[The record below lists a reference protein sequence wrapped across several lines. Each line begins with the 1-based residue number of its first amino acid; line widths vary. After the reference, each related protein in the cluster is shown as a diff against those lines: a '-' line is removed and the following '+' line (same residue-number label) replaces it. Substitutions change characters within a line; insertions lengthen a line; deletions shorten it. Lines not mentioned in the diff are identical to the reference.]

1 MGRLMSKIVYSL
13 NHVCVSLNA
22 DHNKLVLKDISIQI
36 KQGEQ
41 IAVIGK
47 SGAGKTTFL
56 ETLALANMPVSG
68 QLKVF
73 GDSPWLLSDPLRHKL
88 RSSLF
93 LTPQH
98 PPLPPR
104 QRVITTVLAGC
115 LPQWS
120 LWQALSSLFHPK
132 NSALAYAALQPFA
145 IEEKIF
151 TRVDRLSGG
160 ERQRVSLARML
171 ASNAN
176 ILLVDEP
183 LSALDPALA
192 NTVLNV
198 IKQEAKKRNATL
210 ICSLHQTEL
219 ACRTFPR
226 IIGLRDGKLLFD
238 LPTAEVTQDLISLLY
253 QQTPTKDTDVF
264 IGFNEIEPKL
274 PHLDRNLC

>member
-1 MGRLMSKIVYSL
+1 MSKIDYLL
-13 NHVCVSLNA
+13 NQVSVNLNS
-22 DHNKLVLKDISIQI
+22 DTNKLVLKDISIEI

-56 ETLALANMPVSG
+56 ETLALANKPIAG
-68 QLKVF
+68 QLKLK
-73 GDSPWLLSDPLRHKL
+73 GDIPWCLSDAARHKL

-104 QRVITTVLAGC
+104 QRVITSVLAGC

-120 LWQALSSLFHPK
+120 FWKALCSLFHPK
-132 NSALAYAALQPFA
+132 DSALAYAALQPFV
-145 IEEKIF
+145 IEDKIF

-160 ERQRVSLARML
+160 ERQRVSLARMF

-183 LSALDPALA
+183 LSALDPALSS
-192 NTVLNV
+192 TVLTA
-198 IKQEAKKRNATL
+198 IIHEAKKRNATL
-210 ICSLHQTEL
+210 ICSLHQTVL
-219 ACRTFPR
+219 ACSHFPR
-226 IIGLRDGKLLFD
+226 IIGLSDGMLLFD
-238 LPTAEVTQDLISLLY
+238 LPRSEVTQDLIALLY
-253 QQTPTKDTDVF
+253 QQTPAQGSDVHDD
-264 IGFNEIEPKL
+264 FNMTQPKL
-274 PHLDRNLC
+274 PHLDGNVC

>member
-1 MGRLMSKIVYSL
+1 MSMLDYSL
-13 NHVCVSLNA
+13 DQVSVSLNT
-22 DHNKLVLKDISIQI
+22 DHHQLVLRDISIEV
-36 KQGEQ
+36 KQGEH

-56 ETLALANMPVSG
+56 ETLALATMPTSG
-68 QLKVF
+68 QLKVLGNF
-73 GDSPWLLSDPLRHKL
+73 PWRLSDLARHKL

-104 QRVITTVLAGC
+104 QRVITSVLAGC
-115 LPQWS
+115 LPKWS
-120 LWQALSSLFHPK
+120 LWKALCSLFYPK
-132 NSALAYAALQPFA
+132 DSALAYAALKPFA
-145 IEEKIF
+145 IADKMF

-160 ERQRVSLARML
+160 ERQRVSLARMF

-183 LSALDPALA
+183 LSALDPALSSM
-192 NTVLNV
+192 V
-198 IKQEAKKRNATL
+198 INAIILEAKKRKATL

-219 ACRTFPR
+219 ACSNFPR

-238 LPTAEVTQDLISLLY
+238 LPRAEVTQDLIALLY
-253 QQTPTKDTDVF
+253 QQTPTKADDVLT
-264 IGFNEIEPKL
+264 GFDMSQPKL
-274 PHLDRNLC
+274 AHLDGNLC

>member
-1 MGRLMSKIVYSL
+1 MGIFDYSL
-13 NHVCVSLNA
+13 DHVCVCLNA
-22 DHNKLVLKDISIQI
+22 DLNKLVLKDISIEI

-56 ETLALANMPVSG
+56 ETLALANMPTSG
-68 QLKVF
+68 QLKVL
-73 GDSPWLLSDPLRHKL
+73 GDFPWRLSDLARHKL

-104 QRVITTVLAGC
+104 QRVITSVLAGC

-120 LWQALSSLFHPK
+120 LWKALCSILYPK
-132 NSALAYAALQPFA
+132 DSALAYAALQPFA
-145 IEEKIF
+145 IEDKMF

-160 ERQRVSLARML
+160 ERQRVSLARMF

-183 LSALDPALA
+183 LSALDPALSSM
-192 NTVLNV
+192 VLNA
-198 IKQEAKKRNATL
+198 IIQEAKKRNATL
-210 ICSLHQTEL
+210 ICSLHQTGL
-219 ACRTFPR
+219 ACSTFPR

-238 LPTAEVTQDLISLLY
+238 LPRAEVTQDLIAMLY
-253 QQTPTKDTDVF
+253 QQTPTQGADVITDF
-264 IGFNEIEPKL
+264 DISPPKL
-274 PHLDRNLC
+274 AHLDGNLC

>member
-1 MGRLMSKIVYSL
+1 MSKIVYSL
-13 NHVCVSLNA
+13 DHVSVSLNA
-22 DHNKLVLKDISIQI
+22 DQNKLALKDISIEIEQS
-36 KQGEQ
+36 EQ

-56 ETLALANMPVSG
+56 ETLALANLPVSG
-68 QLKVF
+68 QLKVLGGF
-73 GDSPWLLSDPLRHKL
+73 PWRLSDLARHKL
-88 RSSLF
+88 RASLF

-120 LWQALSSLFHPK
+120 LWKALCSLFHPK
-132 NSALAYAALQPFA
+132 DSALAYSALKPFA
-145 IEEKIF
+145 IEDKIF

-160 ERQRVSLARML
+160 ERQRVSLARMF

-183 LSALDPALA
+183 LSALDPALSSM
-192 NTVLNV
+192 VLNA
-198 IKQEAKKRNATL
+198 ILQEAKKRNATL

-219 ACRTFPR
+219 ACSAFPR
-226 IIGLRDGKLLFD
+226 IIGLLDGKLLFD
-238 LPTAEVTQDLISLLY
+238 LPKAEVTQDFIALLY
-253 QQTPTKDTDVF
+253 QQTPAQDVDAL
-264 IGFNEIEPKL
+264 IGFDISQPKL
-274 PHLDRNLC
+274 AHLDGNLC

>member
-1 MGRLMSKIVYSL
+1 MRMFDYALD
-13 NHVCVSLNA
+13 HVSVSLNA
-22 DHNKLVLKDISIQI
+22 NPNKLVLKDISIEI

-47 SGAGKTTFL
+47 SGSGKTTFL

-68 QLKVF
+68 QLKVL
-73 GDSPWLLSDPLRHKL
+73 GDFPWRLSDLARHKL
-88 RSSLF
+88 RSNLF

-104 QRVITTVLAGC
+104 QRVITSVLAGC

-120 LWQALSSLFHPK
+120 LWQALCSLFYPK
-132 NSALAYAALQPFA
+132 DSTLAYAALKPFVV
-145 IEEKIF
+145 EDKLF

-160 ERQRVSLARML
+160 ERQRVSLARMF

-192 NTVLNV
+192 TMVLNA
-198 IKQEAKKRNATL
+198 ILHEAKKREATL

-219 ACRTFPR
+219 ACSSFSR
-226 IIGLRDGKLLFD
+226 IIGLLDGEVLFD
-238 LPTAEVTQDLISLLY
+238 LPQAEVTQDLIALLY
-253 QQTPTKDTDVF
+253 QQTKSQDPDTLV
-264 IGFNEIEPKL
+264 GFEMSQPKL
-274 PHLDRNLC
+274 PHLDGNLC

>member
-1 MGRLMSKIVYSL
+1 MGIFDYSL
-13 NHVCVSLNA
+13 DHVCVSLNV
-22 DHNKLVLKDISIQI
+22 DLNKLVLKDISIEI

-56 ETLALANMPVSG
+56 ETLALANMPTSG
-68 QLKVF
+68 QLKVL
-73 GDSPWLLSDPLRHKL
+73 GDFPWRLSDLARHKL

-104 QRVITTVLAGC
+104 QRVITSVLAGC

-120 LWQALSSLFHPK
+120 LWKALCSILYPK
-132 NSALAYAALQPFA
+132 DSALAYAALQPFA
-145 IEEKIF
+145 IEDKMF

-160 ERQRVSLARML
+160 ERQRVSLARMF

-183 LSALDPALA
+183 LSALDPALSSM
-192 NTVLNV
+192 VLNA
-198 IKQEAKKRNATL
+198 IIQEAKKRNATL
-210 ICSLHQTEL
+210 ICSLHQTGL
-219 ACRTFPR
+219 ACSNFPR

-238 LPTAEVTQDLISLLY
+238 LPRAEVTQDLIAMLY
-253 QQTPTKDTDVF
+253 QQTPTQGADVITDF
-264 IGFNEIEPKL
+264 DISPPKL
-274 PHLDRNLC
+274 AHLDGNLC

>member
-1 MGRLMSKIVYSL
+1 MSKIVYSL
-13 NHVCVSLNA
+13 DHVSVSLNA
-22 DHNKLVLKDISIQI
+22 DQNKLALKDISIEIEQS
-36 KQGEQ
+36 EQ

-68 QLKVF
+68 QLKVW
-73 GDSPWLLSDPLRHKL
+73 GDFPWRLSDSVRHKL
-88 RSSLF
+88 RASLF

-120 LWQALSSLFHPK
+120 SWKALCSLFHPK
-132 NSALAYAALQPFA
+132 DSALAYTALKPFA
-145 IEEKIF
+145 IEDKIF

-160 ERQRVSLARML
+160 ERQRVSLARMF

-183 LSALDPALA
+183 LSALDPALS
-192 NTVLNV
+192 NVVLNA
-198 IKQEAKKRNATL
+198 IIQEAKKRNATL
-210 ICSLHQTEL
+210 ICSLHQTKL
-219 ACRTFPR
+219 ACSTFTR

-238 LPTAEVTQDLISLLY
+238 LPRAKVTQDLIALLY
-253 QQTPTKDTDVF
+253 QQTPTKDADVF
-264 IGFNEIEPKL
+264 SSFNDSAPKQ
-274 PHLDRNLC
+274 PHLDGNLC

>member
-1 MGRLMSKIVYSL
+1 MSMFDYSL
-13 NHVCVSLNA
+13 DHVSVGLNS
-22 DHNKLVLKDISIQI
+22 DLNKLVLKDISIEI

-56 ETLALANMPVSG
+56 ETLALANMPISG
-68 QLKVF
+68 QLKVLGYF
-73 GDSPWLLSDPLRHKL
+73 PWRLSDLARHKL

-104 QRVITTVLAGC
+104 QRVITSVLSGC

-120 LWQALSSLFHPK
+120 LWKALCSLFYPK
-132 NSALAYAALQPFA
+132 DSAHAFAALKPFV
-145 IEEKIF
+145 IEDKIF

-171 ASNAN
+171 ASNAK

-183 LSALDPALA
+183 LSALDPALS
-192 NTVLNV
+192 NMVLNA
-198 IKQEAKKRNATL
+198 ILQEAKKRNATL

-219 ACRTFPR
+219 ACSVFPR
-226 IIGLRDGKLLFD
+226 IIGMLDGKILFD
-238 LPTAEVTQDLISLLY
+238 LPKVEVTQDLIALLY
-253 QQTPTKDTDVF
+253 QQTPAQDDTAF
-264 IGFNEIEPKL
+264 AGFDISQPKL
-274 PHLDRNLC
+274 PQLDGNLC